1 MKIEKILSDVLQ
13 EISLTSKEIK
23 QIEKETKE
31 LVKTLKK
38 NKLNANIGGSLAK
51 GTILKKDNQDVDIFI
66 VLKPEELSKFE
77 KLVVKTKLK
86 CEVIHG
92 SRDYIQI
99 KKENLTF
106 ELIPVLKL
114 DKKAKIDN
122 VTDFSLVHVK
132 YIKSKI
138 GKNKKLADEIKL
150 AKAFCHANKVYGAE
164 SYIGG
169 FSGYALEVL
178 VSYYGGFL
186 KFLKK
191 IQSEKIIDP
200 EKQFKNQSEIMREL
214 NQSKL
219 QSPIILIDPTYKYRN
234 VCAGLTKET
243 YELFLQKAAE
253 FLKNPSEELFHK
265 KEFSLSRFIQSAKNE
280 NLMVYELNIDTDRQ
294 EGDIAGTKMKK
305 LFKFLIRELE
315 KKEQKVIYSEF
326 IYNNKGKESK
336 AFLAIKRKEIIEIQ
350 GPLLGMSDAIKEF
363 KKVRKVTYVS
373 RGYVYAKE
381 KVSIDNLFVGCMSTA
396 ESMGTGFDFNKVV

>member
-1 MKIEKILSDVLQ
+1 MKAEKVLEGVLEKISLSESELKNIQ
-13 EISLTSKEIK
+13 
-23 QIEKETKE
+23 KETKE
-31 LVKTLKK
+31 LVKILKK

-66 VLKPEELSKFE
+66 VLKPQELPKFE
-77 KLVVKTKLK
+77 KLIVRTKLK
-86 CEVIHG
+86 HEIIHG
-92 SRDYIQI
+92 SRDYVQI

-114 DKKAKIDN
+114 DKKAKIEN
-122 VTDFSLVHVK
+122 VTDFSLIHVQ
-132 YIKSKI
+132 YIKKKI

-178 VSYYGGFL
+178 VCYYGSFL

-191 IQSEKIIDP
+191 IQSEKIVDP

-234 VCAGLTKET
+234 VCAGLIKET
-243 YELFLQKAAE
+243 FDIFIKNSAE
-253 FLKNPSEELFHK
+253 FLKNPSEDFFTK
-265 KEFSLSRFIQSAKNE
+265 KEFDLDDFVKKSKQE
-280 NLMVYELNIDTDRQ
+280 NLDIYELNITTDRQ

-315 KKEQKVIYSEF
+315 RKEQKVVYSEF
-326 IYNNKGKESK
+326 LYHNKEKEAK
-336 AFLAIKRKEIIEIQ
+336 AYVAVKIKEIIEIE
-350 GPLLGMSDAIKEF
+350 GPKPDMEKAVKEF
-363 KKVRKVTYVS
+363 KKVRKTTYLSNGFVC
-373 RGYVYAKE
+373 AKE
-381 KVSIDNLFVGCMSTA
+381 KVSIPEIFTNSTYIA
-396 ESMGTGFDFNKVV
+396 ESMGTGFEFKKI